1 MLFDRL
7 VRLLRPRENV
17 FFTLLEGIASR
28 IEVAAAAFGE
38 LADAADLEQIQA
50 IAVRLKAIETDA
62 DGICRQLYAQVDR
75 TFFTP
80 IDREDLVALAKALDD
95 VIDGMEH
102 TAAFAFLYRFDRLT
116 DPMRQLV
123 RITVRAADGVARAVN
138 LLRRYED
145 SEKNLGPTEAVHAL
159 ENEAD
164 AVYRAA
170 IAALF
175 ADVLPADLVRQKDM
189 LFSLE
194 QGVDQCEDAMDVIRS
209 VVVKNG

>member
-1 MLFDRL
+1 MKGYVCKPCSR
-7 VRLLRPRENV
+7 
-17 FFTLLEGIASR
+17 IAS
-28 IEVAAAAFGE
+28 
-38 LADAADLEQIQA
+38 A
-50 IAVRLKAIETDA
+50 I
-62 DGICRQLYAQVDR
+62 
-75 TFFTP
+75 
-80 IDREDLVALAKALDD
+80 
-95 VIDGMEH
+95 
-102 TAAFAFLYRFDRLT
+102 LYRFDRLT

-123 RITVRAADGVARAVN
+123 RITVRAADGVARGVH

-164 AVYRAA
+164 AVHRAA